1 MNRSSAVLSRAEVF
15 GELSRNWLWLLVVGI
30 LSVILGVVG
39 LGMTFFL
46 TLASVLYFGVLMLI
60 VGGVQLVHAVK
71 CSGWKSVISHMLIG
85 VLYVAAG
92 IMIVARPLLAAVGI
106 TWILAFILITVGAL
120 RLVIVIEHRAMQG
133 WTWAFLASVATV
145 LLGLMILAR
154 WPLDALWV
162 IGLFLA
168 VELIINGL
176 SAILLALTA
185 RAAARGRA
193 IPARSGWVA
202 RT

>member
-1 MNRSSAVLSRAEVF
+1 
-15 GELSRNWLWLLVVGI
+15 
-30 LSVILGVVG
+30 
-39 LGMTFFL
+39 
-46 TLASVLYFGVLMLI
+46 
-60 VGGVQLVHAVK
+60 
-71 CSGWKSVISHMLIG
+71 
-85 VLYVAAG
+85 
-92 IMIVARPLLAAVGI
+92 
-106 TWILAFILITVGAL
+106 
-120 RLVIVIEHRAMQG
+120 MQG